1 MRPSLLFAL
10 LVPGP
15 PADPGTA
22 RRDRIADALAIV
34 TAVTYGGLMVL
45 VGDATKAGATIPWQA
60 DVAIGMLCA
69 VPLFWRRR
77 QPLIVAMA
85 LLPFGT
91 VSVMATGPILIA
103 LFTVAIR
110 ERTSMVLFL
119 GLVHVVAGALYF
131 MLQADPPFPLWLD
144 VVMRTITGLAAVGW
158 GMFLRAYRE
167 LARSLR
173 DQAARLVAEQ
183 QWRTQQAQLT
193 ERAALAREM
202 HDVLAHRLSMVSLQA
217 GALEVRPDAT
227 PAEVAT
233 AAGVIRASAHEALEE
248 LRTVIGVLRQK
259 PTAAPVR
266 RAGQADGQAETAA
279 QASVAGTDSSR
290 AVDDRSL
297 AGAIPPG
304 WRGGM
309 PAAAGPEPPQPGLAD
324 LPDLLAGA
332 RAAGMTI
339 GYTCLVPVAAPS
351 PLLGRTAYRVVQE
364 GLTNARKHAP
374 DAEVDVLLDG
384 SPGDDLRIRITNPL
398 TITRAGPRMPGSGT
412 GLIGV
417 GERVALIRGRVQYG
431 TADNRFRLEAWLP
444 WPA

>member
-1 MRPSLLFAL
+1 MRPSLFFAL

-15 PADPGTA
+15 PGDPGTA
-22 RRDRIADALAIV
+22 RRDRIAGALAV
-34 TAVTYGGLMVL
+34 ATAVTYGGLMVL
-45 VGDATKAGATIPWQA
+45 VGDATKAGAAIPWQV
-60 DVAIGMLCA
+60 DMAIGMLCA

-77 QPLIVAMA
+77 QPLVVAMA

-144 VVMRTITGLAAVGW
+144 IVMRTITGLAAVGW
-158 GMFLRAYRE
+158 GMFLRAYRD

-227 PAEVAT
+227 PGEVAT
-233 AAGVIRASAHEALEE
+233 AAGVIRVSAHEALEE
-248 LRTVIGVLRQK
+248 LRTVIGVLRQN
-259 PTAAPVR
+259 P
-266 RAGQADGQAETAA
+266 AA
-279 QASVAGTDSSR
+279 QTA
-290 AVDDRSL
+290 
-297 AGAIPPG
+297 
-304 WRGGM
+304 
-309 PAAAGPEPPQPGLAD
+309 PEPPQPGLAN

-339 GYTCLVPVAAPS
+339 GYTCLVPAAGPS
-351 PLLGRTAYRVVQE
+351 PLLGRTAYRLVQE

-374 DAEVDVLLDG
+374 DAEVEVLLDG

-398 TITRAGPRMPGSGT
+398 TTARAWPRLPGSGT

-417 GERVALIRGRVQYG
+417 GERVALIRGRVEYG
-431 TADNRFRLEAWLP
+431 PADNRFRLEAWLP